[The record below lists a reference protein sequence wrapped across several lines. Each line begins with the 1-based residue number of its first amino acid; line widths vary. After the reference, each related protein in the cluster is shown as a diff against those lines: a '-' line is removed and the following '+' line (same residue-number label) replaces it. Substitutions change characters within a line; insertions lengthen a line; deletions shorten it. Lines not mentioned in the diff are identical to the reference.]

1 MSSDE
6 EIERFW
12 SSVKG
17 KAIARECNKFYSQY
31 EGQSWKNVISIGD
44 SDFERLGTQNA
55 MENYMRETGI
65 DSDGLVDVNG
75 HMYKVRTKTFKML
88 DEPTVEVGHRFEPT
102 RTLGKLFAKLDAIT
116 THGRANWYI
125 NWYIACD
132 SFLLNNLM
140 LHRSSMLQPVLIPV
154 VLSRST
160 GIDRW
165 GGYAKGLATFDG
177 EVGQQLRCQFESWQF
192 NMQIVSLTL
201 WHRMTSRRQ

>member
-75 HMYKVRTKTFKML
+75 HLYKVRTKTFKML
-88 DEPTVEVGHRFEPT
+88 DEPTVEVGHRFEHRGTVRTHLCFSRKNCWENWT
-102 RTLGKLFAKLDAIT
+102 RRIDILIT
-116 THGRANWYI
+116 
-125 NWYIACD
+125 CD
-132 SFLLNNLM
+132 SFLLKSLM
-140 LHRSSMLQPVLIPV
+140 LHRKIKHPPTWFDSFHSEP
-154 VLSRST
+154 ST

-177 EVGQQLRCQFESWQF
+177 EVGQQLRCQFESWQV
-192 NMQIVSLTL
+192 NMEVVSLTL
-201 WHRMTSRRQ
+201 WHRMTSRKW

>member
-88 DEPTVEVGHRFEPT
+88 DEPTVEVGHRFEPHT
-102 RTLGKLFAKLDAIT
+102 NIRKKCLQNWTLSRPMAGLTDIYI
-116 THGRANWYI
+116 YI
-125 NWYIACD
+125 N
-132 SFLLNNLM
+132 
-140 LHRSSMLQPVLIPV
+140 
-154 VLSRST
+154 
-160 GIDRW
+160 
-165 GGYAKGLATFDG
+165 
-177 EVGQQLRCQFESWQF
+177 
-192 NMQIVSLTL
+192 
-201 WHRMTSRRQ
+201 

>member
-1 MSSDE
+1 MDYNKQNMSSDE

-88 DEPTVEVGHRFEPT
+88 DEPTVEVGHRFEPHT
-102 RTLGKLFAKLDAIT
+102 NIRKKCLQ
-116 THGRANWYI
+116 NWT
-125 NWYIACD
+125 
-132 SFLLNNLM
+132 
-140 LHRSSMLQPVLIPV
+140 
-154 VLSRST
+154 LSRPM
-160 GIDRW
+160 
-165 GGYAKGLATFDG
+165 AGLTD
-177 EVGQQLRCQFESWQF
+177 
-192 NMQIVSLTL
+192 IYIY
-201 WHRMTSRRQ
+201 